1 MGALSCRHLRGR
13 GSIHWAFIVLLAV
26 ALPSCVSRPG
36 PEMLTPVAA
45 PPGVKALQIYVATT
59 RERENPS
66 ENVFTA
72 NRAKALNFAK
82 FAVSIPPNHKPGNVE
97 LPADPPDSQTSFA
110 IVNQTVLSDAD
121 FRNAVAPRAGRKKHR
136 VFVFVHGFNNNFQES
151 VFRLAQLQADAKIDG
166 IPVLFSWP
174 SQAQVIAYEA
184 DREAALASRDQLMGL
199 LTMLTSSPAVGDVLV
214 VAHSMGAMLTI
225 EALRQLRIEG
235 KNQVI
240 ARLGR
245 VVLAVWTST
254 TRLSRRRR
262 SRPRF
267 RSSIFRAS
275 RRMTAC
281 VMISSSVLPCFIRAC
296 STTRRLTETRR
307 VHSSS
312 TRTAQRW
319 SNRSTLERK
328 CLLSERV
335 GRVSPLRYSPYGL
348 PPDGSSAVQI
358 QRRQKFLPRRGL
370 PPENAQHAARHHGD
384 ARLVDAPGGH
394 AVMHRFDHH
403 RDAQWFEDF
412 VQARS
417 DLGGHFLLDLQ
428 ALGIHIDEPR
438 QLGNSD
444 HAPPWHIGDVRLADD
459 RREVMLAMRL
469 ERDIPQRNDFVVA
482 RDLFKCPA
490 QVVGG
495 VLLIA
500 GEPFLERTRDP
511 RGRALKPFAVRVV
524 AGPAEQHAH
533 GIFSFRSRRLLG
545 FGSDFPDRP
554 GR

>member
-245 VVLAVWTST
+245 VVLAAPDIDAQT
-254 TRLSRRRR
+254 
-262 SRPRF
+262 
-267 RSSIFRAS
+267 FRAQVQTIGPLKPPLLVLVS
-275 RRMTAC
+275 KDDGALRFSNMLSGSVARAGALDINNP
-281 VMISSSVLPCFIRAC
+281 VVQEAALKAQVQVVDIS
-296 STTRRLTETRR
+296 
-307 VHSSS
+307 
-312 TRTAQRW
+312 
-319 SNRSTLERK
+319 
-328 CLLSERV
+328 
-335 GRVSPLRYSPYGL
+335 
-348 PPDGSSAVQI
+348 
-358 QRRQKFLPRRGL
+358 
-370 PPENAQHAARHHGD
+370 
-384 ARLVDAPGGH
+384 
-394 AVMHRFDHH
+394 
-403 RDAQWFEDF
+403 
-412 VQARS
+412 
-417 DLGGHFLLDLQ
+417 
-428 ALGIHIDEPR
+428 
-438 QLGNSD
+438 
-444 HAPPWHIGDVRLADD
+444 RLASYDGLRHD
-459 RREVMLAMRL
+459 QFVSVAVLYSRLQHNAASYRNTAGTFIFNEDGATMVQPVNIGTQVLA
-469 ERDIPQRNDFVVA
+469 E
-482 RDLFKCPA
+482 
-490 QVVGG
+490 
-495 VLLIA
+495 
-500 GEPFLERTRDP
+500 
-511 RGRALKPFAVRVV
+511 
-524 AGPAEQHAH
+524 
-533 GIFSFRSRRLLG
+533 
-545 FGSDFPDRP
+545 
-554 GR
+554 

>member
-26 ALPSCVSRPG
+26 ALPNCASRPG

-72 NRAKALNFAK
+72 TRAKALNFAK
-82 FAVSIPPNHKPGNVE
+82 YADSIPPNHKPGNVE

-184 DREAALASRDQLMGL
+184 DREAALASRDQLMAL

-214 VAHSMGAMLTI
+214 VAHSMGAMLTT

-245 VVLAVWTST
+245 VVLAAPDIDAQT
-254 TRLSRRRR
+254 
-262 SRPRF
+262 
-267 RSSIFRAS
+267 FRAQVQTIGPLKPPLLVLVS
-275 RRMTAC
+275 KDDGALRFSNMLSGSVARAGALDINNPI
-281 VMISSSVLPCFIRAC
+281 VQEAALKAQVQVVDIS
-296 STTRRLTETRR
+296 
-307 VHSSS
+307 
-312 TRTAQRW
+312 
-319 SNRSTLERK
+319 
-328 CLLSERV
+328 
-335 GRVSPLRYSPYGL
+335 
-348 PPDGSSAVQI
+348 
-358 QRRQKFLPRRGL
+358 
-370 PPENAQHAARHHGD
+370 
-384 ARLVDAPGGH
+384 
-394 AVMHRFDHH
+394 
-403 RDAQWFEDF
+403 
-412 VQARS
+412 
-417 DLGGHFLLDLQ
+417 
-428 ALGIHIDEPR
+428 
-438 QLGNSD
+438 
-444 HAPPWHIGDVRLADD
+444 RLASYDGLRHD
-459 RREVMLAMRL
+459 QFVSVAVLYSRLQHNAASYRNTAGTFIFNEDGATMVQPVNIGTQVLA
-469 ERDIPQRNDFVVA
+469 E
-482 RDLFKCPA
+482 
-490 QVVGG
+490 
-495 VLLIA
+495 
-500 GEPFLERTRDP
+500 
-511 RGRALKPFAVRVV
+511 
-524 AGPAEQHAH
+524 
-533 GIFSFRSRRLLG
+533 
-545 FGSDFPDRP
+545 
-554 GR
+554 

>member
-245 VVLAVWTST
+245 VVLAAPDIDAQT
-254 TRLSRRRR
+254 
-262 SRPRF
+262 
-267 RSSIFRAS
+267 FRAQVQTIGPLKRPLLVLVS
-275 RRMTAC
+275 KDDGALRFSNMLSGSVARAGALDINNP
-281 VMISSSVLPCFIRAC
+281 VVQEAALKAQVQVVDIS
-296 STTRRLTETRR
+296 
-307 VHSSS
+307 
-312 TRTAQRW
+312 
-319 SNRSTLERK
+319 
-328 CLLSERV
+328 
-335 GRVSPLRYSPYGL
+335 
-348 PPDGSSAVQI
+348 
-358 QRRQKFLPRRGL
+358 
-370 PPENAQHAARHHGD
+370 
-384 ARLVDAPGGH
+384 
-394 AVMHRFDHH
+394 
-403 RDAQWFEDF
+403 
-412 VQARS
+412 
-417 DLGGHFLLDLQ
+417 
-428 ALGIHIDEPR
+428 
-438 QLGNSD
+438 
-444 HAPPWHIGDVRLADD
+444 RLASYDGLRHD
-459 RREVMLAMRL
+459 QFISVAVLYSRLQHNAASYRNTAGTFIFNEDGATMVQPVNIGTQVLA
-469 ERDIPQRNDFVVA
+469 E
-482 RDLFKCPA
+482 
-490 QVVGG
+490 
-495 VLLIA
+495 
-500 GEPFLERTRDP
+500 
-511 RGRALKPFAVRVV
+511 
-524 AGPAEQHAH
+524 
-533 GIFSFRSRRLLG
+533 
-545 FGSDFPDRP
+545 
-554 GR
+554 

>member
-26 ALPSCVSRPG
+26 ALPNCASRPG

-245 VVLAVWTST
+245 VVLAAPDIDAQT
-254 TRLSRRRR
+254 
-262 SRPRF
+262 
-267 RSSIFRAS
+267 FRAQVQTIGPLKPPLLVLVS
-275 RRMTAC
+275 KDDGALRFSSMLSGSVARAGALDIDNP
-281 VMISSSVLPCFIRAC
+281 VVQEAALKAQVQVVDIS
-296 STTRRLTETRR
+296 
-307 VHSSS
+307 
-312 TRTAQRW
+312 
-319 SNRSTLERK
+319 
-328 CLLSERV
+328 
-335 GRVSPLRYSPYGL
+335 
-348 PPDGSSAVQI
+348 
-358 QRRQKFLPRRGL
+358 
-370 PPENAQHAARHHGD
+370 
-384 ARLVDAPGGH
+384 
-394 AVMHRFDHH
+394 
-403 RDAQWFEDF
+403 
-412 VQARS
+412 
-417 DLGGHFLLDLQ
+417 
-428 ALGIHIDEPR
+428 
-438 QLGNSD
+438 
-444 HAPPWHIGDVRLADD
+444 RLASYDGLRHD
-459 RREVMLAMRL
+459 QFVSVAVLYSRLQHNAASYRNTAGTFIFNEDGATMVQPVNIGTQVLA
-469 ERDIPQRNDFVVA
+469 E
-482 RDLFKCPA
+482 
-490 QVVGG
+490 
-495 VLLIA
+495 
-500 GEPFLERTRDP
+500 
-511 RGRALKPFAVRVV
+511 
-524 AGPAEQHAH
+524 
-533 GIFSFRSRRLLG
+533 
-545 FGSDFPDRP
+545 
-554 GR
+554 